1 MRKFIGFVCL
11 VLVCVGGKS
20 CMAGGS
26 SNQADNSD
34 SSEVTKSKKA
44 GLKIYDTEV
53 TSEVV
58 KQAETSDDCDIA
70 IKGTTDAPDGS
81 IVYAQESK
89 NNGDY
94 NLASGNDEGG
104 TDNKVKDHHFSF
116 LVSASGLFDLDNLD
130 DDLKVGQ
137 GVDLKIFCT
146 NEKFDGDGLDDSGFV
161 SKKVRRKLSSSDIEP
176 YRVEVTKKMIHVFY
190 SD

>member
-11 VLVCVGGKS
+11 VLVCVGVKS

-58 KQAETSDDCDIA
+58 KQAGTSDDCDIT

-81 IVYAQESK
+81 IVYAQGSK
-89 NNGDY
+89 SNGDY

-104 TDNKVKDHHFSF
+104 TRS
-116 LVSASGLFDLDNLD
+116 
-130 DDLKVGQ
+130 
-137 GVDLKIFCT
+137 
-146 NEKFDGDGLDDSGFV
+146 
-161 SKKVRRKLSSSDIEP
+161 
-176 YRVEVTKKMIHVFY
+176 
-190 SD
+190 